1 MLNLKNKPQRRP
13 QFMNN
18 ANFVKSILNLL
29 GDMVIEHQ
37 EYHDGLTMLVK
48 DVNAEI
54 DGRDLM
60 AYIKEGLIA
69 EGFKD
74 IRFSFGSGHWMTIHK
89 ESHQVGN

>member
-1 MLNLKNKPQRRP
+1 
-13 QFMNN
+13 MNN
-18 ANFVKSILNLL
+18 SKFARSILKLL
-29 GDMVIEHQ
+29 GDIVLEHR

-60 AYIKEGLIA
+60 EYIEEELEA

-74 IRFSFGSGHWMTIHK
+74 ISFSIGDGHWMTIHK
-89 ESHQVGN
+89 ESHQVRN